1 MNDIELGMKVGTL
14 DVRAPDG
21 RVRVVSVPAGVDPLV
36 FRNVVSATDTA
47 FRTLGCMPKL
57 NDAYKVF
64 PAIPK
69 STYALVWK
77 TPEFEAALE
86 ARGVQ
91 VDPDAGLHS
100 LQQAAL
106 IAITD
111 FSNTKTLKA
120 KLESVGATLSQHQA
134 WMRNP
139 MYAAAY
145 RSRTEEQFK
154 DAVPT
159 ALNALLTNVEKG
171 DQRAIEKVLEITGR
185 YNPNQKELEN
195 ARVVIVT
202 LVEAIQKHIKDPTI
216 MQDILDEVN
225 KKTSVA
231 ALMQ

>member
-1 MNDIELGMKVGTL
+1 MGDIELGVQIGTL

-21 RVRVVSVPAGVDPLV
+21 RVRQVRIPEGVDPVV

-47 FRTLGCMPKL
+47 FRTIGYMPKL
-57 NDAYKVF
+57 NDAFKVF
-64 PAIPK
+64 PKIPK
-69 STYALVWK
+69 ATYARVWK
-77 TPEFEAALE
+77 LPEFQEALE

-91 VDPDAGLHS
+91 VDPDAGLHP

-111 FSNTKTLKA
+111 FSSTKTLKA

-139 MYAAAY
+139 LYAEAY
-145 RSRTEEQFK
+145 RVRTEEQFK

-159 ALNALLTNVEKG
+159 AMNALLSNVEKG

-185 YNPNQKELEN
+185 YNPNQRELEN

-202 LVEAIQKHIKDPTI
+202 LVEALQKHVKDPAV
-216 MQDILDEVN
+216 MQAILDEVN
-225 KKTSVA
+225 NKTSVA